1 MQDVNNRGNCCKGN
15 CELSSLLFWK
25 LKAVQKKKKIYKL
38 KKNENK
44 KCYMVVIQFAMIAN
58 VCEKVILIYLVNSW
72 SNFKKIFLIIKENK
86 NLKDLKFFQ

>member
-1 MQDVNNRGNCCKGN
+1 MLIIGEIVARGTVNFPVYFSGNLK
-15 CELSSLLFWK
+15 LFK
-25 LKAVQKKKKIYKL
+25 KKKKIYKL

-86 NLKDLKFFQ
+86 NLKDLKIFQ